1 MKKLNKKDYI
11 NLSIILSFFI
21 IYIIVINL
29 MGYTYGS
36 TVDWISQHF
45 RIPEYLRNLFYS
57 THSLFPNFAFNLG
70 GGQNIYY
77 LSYHGLFNPIIIL
90 SYLFPFI
97 KMVDYIIISN
107 ILLVILSCIMLYK
120 WINNKFSSKVA
131 FISTFIFL
139 LAGPIIFHT
148 HRHIMF
154 NDYMLFLILA
164 LISVDK
170 YFDTKDKKYLIL
182 NVLLIILTS
191 YFYSVGALVTICIYA
206 LFKYISINPKCKF
219 KDMFKEGF
227 KFVLIIIVP
236 ILISSI
242 LLIPTVYTLMSGRSD
257 TNTSINILSLLI
269 PKIDINLFM
278 YKSYSI
284 GLSSIFII
292 SLIENIIGN
301 KKNLRMLSII
311 ISILIIFPIFNYLL
325 NGFMYI
331 DGKSFIPLI
340 PICIYLI
347 ANTINRILKKEIDS
361 KKLII
366 ISLIVFIIIIF
377 MNLNFQYLAFFIID
391 YIIVIGSIIIY
402 TKKKKEYIVIIP
414 IILISMGYCIA
425 INTDDKLV
433 TKEEL
438 NNIETSNISISD
450 DSFYRVGNLSY
461 ILENVNNVYEDN
473 YYLSTIY
480 SSTSNMYYT
489 NFVRNIFNNEIYN
502 KDYHTITQSSNP
514 LFNIYMGNKYLI
526 SKYPI
531 KGYNLVSDN
540 LYVNNDVFG
549 IGYSSN
555 KLMSKEEFDN
565 LSYPYTIDALLN
577 YIIVDK
583 DIDDVYESNIYEYN
597 GEINLTSYSNLTINN
612 ENNMYIIDSE
622 SNGTMNIKLDDS
634 IKDKV
639 IFVTFDMNYNDKK
652 DTTITINNV
661 INTLSYKG
669 WKYHNNNYTF
679 HYVLDSNNLDITFS
693 KGHYEINNIK
703 IYTMDY
709 DKVKSIN
716 DTHSNFI
723 IDKNTTYGDYI
734 NGSIN
739 VEEDG
744 YFILSIPYDKGF
756 NIKLDNKEIDYELI
770 DTAFIGFEIN
780 KGEHKISINYTAPFS
795 NIAKII
801 SIIGV
806 IIYIGIIIFDWRSKN
821 EKN

>member
-21 IYIIVINL
+21 IYIIVVNV

-45 RIPEYLRNLFYS
+45 RIPEYLRNLFYN

-77 LSYHGLFNPIIIL
+77 LSYHGLFNPIIML

-107 ILLVILSCIMLYK
+107 ILLVILSCVMLYK

-170 YFDTKDKKYLIL
+170 YFDTKNKKYLIL
-182 NVLLIILTS
+182 NVSLIILTS

-206 LFKYISINPKCKF
+206 LFKYISINPKYKF
-219 KDMFKEGF
+219 KDMLKEGF
-227 KFVLIIIVP
+227 KFILILMVP

-257 TNTSINILSLLI
+257 TNTSINILSLFI

-292 SLIENIIGN
+292 SLIENIISN
-301 KKNLRMLSII
+301 KKNLRILSII

-347 ANTINRILKKEIDS
+347 ANTINRILKKEIDT
-361 KKLII
+361 KKLTV
-366 ISLIVFIIIIF
+366 ISLIVFIIIVLT
-377 MNLNFQYLAFFIID
+377 NLKFQYLAFFIID
-391 YIIVIGSIIIY
+391 YMIIIGSIILYQKINRN
-402 TKKKKEYIVIIP
+402 YIIIIP
-414 IILISMGYCIA
+414 IILLSIGYCIA

-438 NNIETSNISISD
+438 NNIEKSNISISD
-450 DSFYRVGNLSY
+450 DSFYRVGNLYY

-473 YYLSTIY
+473 YYLNTIY

-531 KGYNLVSDN
+531 NGYNLVSDN
-540 LYVNNDVFG
+540 LYVNNDVFS

-555 KLMSKEEFDN
+555 KLMSKEEFDS

-583 DIDDVYESNIYEYN
+583 DIDNVYESNIYEYN
-597 GEINLTSYSNLTINN
+597 GEITLTSYSNLTINN
-612 ENNMYIIDSE
+612 EDDMYIIDSKN
-622 SNGTMNIKLDDS
+622 NGIMNIKLDDS

-639 IFVTFDMNYNDKK
+639 TFVTFDMNYNDKK

-679 HYVLDSNNLDITFS
+679 HYVINDNNLDITFS

-716 DTHSNFI
+716 DTHSNFV
-723 IDKNTTYGDYI
+723 IDKDNTYGDYI
-734 NGSIN
+734 NGNIN

-756 NIKLDNKEIDYELI
+756 NIKLDGKEIDYELV
-770 DTAFIGFEIN
+770 DTSFIGFEIN
-780 KGEHKISINYTAPFS
+780 KGKHSISISYTAPFS

-801 SIIGV
+801 SIFSV
-806 IIYIGIIIFDWRSKN
+806 IIYVGIIIFDWRSKN

>member
-21 IYIIVINL
+21 IYIIVVNI

-170 YFDTKDKKYLIL
+170 YFDTKDKKHLIL

-191 YFYSVGALVTICIYA
+191 YFYSVGTLVTICIYA

-257 TNTSINILSLLI
+257 TNTSINILSLFI
-269 PKIDINLFM
+269 PKININLFM

-292 SLIENIIGN
+292 SLIENIISN

-347 ANTINRILKKEIDS
+347 ANTINRILKKEINS
-361 KKLII
+361 KKLTI

-402 TKKKKEYIVIIP
+402 KKKKKEYIVIIP
-414 IILISMGYCIA
+414 IILLSMGYCIA

-438 NNIETSNISISD
+438 NNIETSNNSISD

-480 SSTSNMYYT
+480 SST
-489 NFVRNIFNNEIYN
+489 
-502 KDYHTITQSSNP
+502 
-514 LFNIYMGNKYLI
+514 
-526 SKYPI
+526 
-531 KGYNLVSDN
+531 
-540 LYVNNDVFG
+540 
-549 IGYSSN
+549 
-555 KLMSKEEFDN
+555 
-565 LSYPYTIDALLN
+565 
-577 YIIVDK
+577 
-583 DIDDVYESNIYEYN
+583 
-597 GEINLTSYSNLTINN
+597 
-612 ENNMYIIDSE
+612 
-622 SNGTMNIKLDDS
+622 
-634 IKDKV
+634 
-639 IFVTFDMNYNDKK
+639 
-652 DTTITINNV
+652 
-661 INTLSYKG
+661 
-669 WKYHNNNYTF
+669 
-679 HYVLDSNNLDITFS
+679 
-693 KGHYEINNIK
+693 
-703 IYTMDY
+703 
-709 DKVKSIN
+709 
-716 DTHSNFI
+716 
-723 IDKNTTYGDYI
+723 
-734 NGSIN
+734 
-739 VEEDG
+739 
-744 YFILSIPYDKGF
+744 
-756 NIKLDNKEIDYELI
+756 
-770 DTAFIGFEIN
+770 
-780 KGEHKISINYTAPFS
+780 
-795 NIAKII
+795 
-801 SIIGV
+801 
-806 IIYIGIIIFDWRSKN
+806 
-821 EKN
+821 

>member
-21 IYIIVINL
+21 IYIIIINF

-36 TVDWISQHF
+36 SVDWISQHF

-57 THSLFPNFAFNLG
+57 THSLFPNFSFNLG

-77 LSYHGLFNPIIIL
+77 LSYHGLFNPIIML

-97 KMVDYIIISN
+97 KMADYIIISN
-107 ILLVILSCIMLYK
+107 ILLVIFSCIVLYK

-139 LAGPIIFHT
+139 LSGPIIFHT

-154 NDYMLFLILA
+154 NNYMLFLILA

-206 LFKYISINPKCKF
+206 LYKYISINPKSSF
-219 KDMFKEGF
+219 KDIFKEGF
-227 KFVLIIIVP
+227 KFVLILIVP

-242 LLIPTVYTLMSGRSD
+242 LLIPTVYTLIMGRSD
-257 TNTSINILSLLI
+257 TNTSINILNLFI

-292 SLIENIIGN
+292 SLIENIIST
-301 KKNLRMLSII
+301 KKNLRILSII
-311 ISILIIFPIFNYLL
+311 IGILIIFPIFNYLL

-347 ANTINRILKKEIDS
+347 ANTINRILKKEIDT
-361 KKLII
+361 KKLTI
-366 ISLIVFIIIIF
+366 ISLIVFVIIILT
-377 MNLNFQYLAFFIID
+377 NLKFQYLIFFIFD
-391 YIIVIGSIIIY
+391 
-402 TKKKKEYIVIIP
+402 YIVIIGIIIIYRKRRKDFIIIVP
-414 IILISMGYCIA
+414 IILLSMGYCIA
-425 INTDDKLV
+425 INTNDTLV
-433 TKEEL
+433 TKNEL

-480 SSTSNMYYT
+480 SSTSNKYYT
-489 NFVRNIFNNEIYN
+489 NFVRNIFKNEIYN
-502 KDYHTITQSSNP
+502 KDYHTITQSNNP

-526 SKYPI
+526 SDYSI
-531 KGYNLVSDN
+531 KGYNLISDN
-540 LYVNNDVFG
+540 LYINNDVFS

-555 KLMSKEEFDN
+555 KLMSKKEFES

-577 YIIVDK
+577 YIIIDK
-583 DIDDVYESNIYEYN
+583 DINNIYESNIYKYN
-597 GEINLTSYSNLTINN
+597 GLITLTSHSNLTINSK
-612 ENNMYIIDSE
+612 NNMYIIDSE
-622 SNGTMNIKLDDS
+622 NNGIMNINLDDS
-634 IKDKV
+634 IKDKL
-639 IFVTFDMNYNDKK
+639 IFVSFDMNYNDNK
-652 DTTITINNV
+652 DTTITINKV

-679 HYVLDSNNLDITFS
+679 HYVLDSNNLNIAFS
-693 KGHYEINNIK
+693 KGHYEIDNIK
-703 IYTMDY
+703 IYAMDY
-709 DKVKSIN
+709 DKVKNISN
-716 DTHSNFI
+716 THSNFI
-723 IDKNTTYGDYI
+723 IDKDNTYGDYI
-734 NGSIN
+734 NGTIN
-739 VEEDG
+739 VEENG

-756 NIKLDNKEIDYELI
+756 NIKLDNKEIDYELV
-770 DTAFIGFEIN
+770 DTSFIGFEID
-780 KGEHKISINYTAPFS
+780 KGKHTISISYTAPFS

-801 SIIGV
+801 SIFGV

>member
-21 IYIIVINL
+21 IYIITVNL
-29 MGYTYGS
+29 MGHTYGS

-45 RIPEYLRNLFYS
+45 RIPEYLRNLFYN
-57 THSLFPNFAFNLG
+57 THSLFPNFALNLG

-77 LSYHGLFNPIIIL
+77 LSYHGLFNPIILL

-97 KMVDYIIISN
+97 KMVNYIIISN

-154 NDYMLFLILA
+154 NDYMLFLVLA

-206 LFKYISINPKCKF
+206 LFKYISINPKYKF

-227 KFVLIIIVP
+227 KFMLILMVP

-257 TNTSINILSLLI
+257 TNTSINILNLFI

-292 SLIENIIGN
+292 SLIENIISN
-301 KKNLRMLSII
+301 KKNLRILSII

-325 NGFMYI
+325 NGFMYV

-347 ANTINRILKKEIDS
+347 ANTINRILKKEIDI
-361 KKLII
+361 KKLTI
-366 ISLIVFIIIIF
+366 ISLIVFAIIVLT
-377 MNLNFQYLAFFIID
+377 NLKFQYLAFFIID
-391 YIIVIGSIIIY
+391 YIVIIGSIIIY
-402 TKKKKEYIVIIP
+402 KKINKNYVIIIS
-414 IILISMGYCIA
+414 IILLSMGYCIA
-425 INTDDKLV
+425 INTNDKLV

-502 KDYHTITQSSNP
+502 KDYHTITQSNNP

-540 LYVNNDVFG
+540 LYVNNDVFS

-555 KLMSKEEFDN
+555 KLMSKKEFDL

-583 DIDDVYESNIYEYN
+583 DIDNVYDSNIYEYN
-597 GEINLTSYSNLTINN
+597 GEINLTNYSNLTINN
-612 ENNMYIIDSE
+612 ENNMYIIDSKN
-622 SNGTMNIKLDDS
+622 NGTMNIKLDAS
-634 IKDKV
+634 VKDKV
-639 IFVTFDMNYNDKK
+639 IFVTFDMNYNDSK
-652 DTTITINNV
+652 DTTITINKV

-679 HYVLDSNNLDITFS
+679 HYVLDNNNLDITFS

-703 IYTMDY
+703 VYTIDY
-709 DKVKSIN
+709 DKVKNIN
-716 DTHSNFI
+716 NTHSNFI
-723 IDKNTTYGDYI
+723 IDKDSTYGDYI
-734 NGSIN
+734 NGNIN
-739 VEEDG
+739 VKEDG

-756 NIKLDNKEIDYELI
+756 NIKLDGKEIDYELV
-770 DTAFIGFEIN
+770 DTSFIGFEIN
-780 KGEHKISINYTAPFS
+780 KGKHSISISYTAPFS

-801 SIIGV
+801 SIFGV
-806 IIYIGIIIFDWRSKN
+806 IIYISIIIFDWRSKN

>member
-21 IYIIVINL
+21 IYIIVVNV

-77 LSYHGLFNPIIIL
+77 LSYHGLFNPIIML

-107 ILLVILSCIMLYK
+107 ILLVILSCVMLYK

-182 NVLLIILTS
+182 NVSLIILTS

-206 LFKYISINPKCKF
+206 LFKYISINPKYKF
-219 KDMFKEGF
+219 KDMLKEGF
-227 KFVLIIIVP
+227 KFILILMVP

-269 PKIDINLFM
+269 PKINIDLFM

-292 SLIENIIGN
+292 SLIENIISN
-301 KKNLRMLSII
+301 KKNLRILSII

-347 ANTINRILKKEIDS
+347 ANTINRILKKEIDT
-361 KKLII
+361 KKLTI
-366 ISLIVFIIIIF
+366 ISLIIFIIIILT
-377 MNLNFQYLAFFIID
+377 NLKFQYLAFFIID
-391 YIIVIGSIIIY
+391 YMIVIGSIILYQKINRN
-402 TKKKKEYIVIIP
+402 YIIIIP
-414 IILISMGYCIA
+414 IILLSIGYCIA

-450 DSFYRVGNLSY
+450 DSFYRVGNLYY
-461 ILENVNNVYEDN
+461 ILENVNNVYDDN

-531 KGYNLVSDN
+531 NGYNLVSDN
-540 LYVNNDVFG
+540 LYVNNDVFS

-555 KLMSKEEFDN
+555 KLMSKEEFDS

-583 DIDDVYESNIYEYN
+583 DIDNVYESNINEYN

-612 ENNMYIIDSE
+612 EDDMYIIDSKN
-622 SNGTMNIKLDDS
+622 NGIMNIKLDDS
-634 IKDKV
+634 LKDKV

-679 HYVLDSNNLDITFS
+679 HYVINDNNLDITFS

-716 DTHSNFI
+716 DTHSNFV
-723 IDKNTTYGDYI
+723 IDKDNTYGDYI
-734 NGSIN
+734 NGNIN

-756 NIKLDNKEIDYELI
+756 NIKLDGKEIDYELV
-770 DTAFIGFEIN
+770 DTSFIGFEIN
-780 KGEHKISINYTAPFS
+780 KGKHSISISYTAPFS

-801 SIIGV
+801 SIFSV
-806 IIYIGIIIFDWRSKN
+806 IIYVGIIIFDWRSKN

>member
-21 IYIIVINL
+21 IYIITINL
-29 MGYTYGS
+29 IGYTYGS

-45 RIPEYLRNLFYS
+45 RIPEYLRNLFYN

-170 YFDTKDKKYLIL
+170 YFSTKDKKYLIL

-227 KFVLIIIVP
+227 KFVLILIVP

-242 LLIPTVYTLMSGRSD
+242 LLIPTVYTLMCGRSD

-269 PKIDINLFM
+269 PKINIDLFM

-292 SLIENIIGN
+292 SLIENIISN
-301 KKNLRMLSII
+301 KKNLRILSII
-311 ISILIIFPIFNYLL
+311 ISILIVFPIFNYLL

-347 ANTINRILKKEIDS
+347 ANTINRILKKEIDT
-361 KKLII
+361 KKLTI
-366 ISLIVFIIIIF
+366 ISLIVFIIIVLT
-377 MNLNFQYLAFFIID
+377 NLKFQYLAFFIID
-391 YIIVIGSIIIY
+391 YIVVIGSIIIY
-402 TKKKKEYIVIIP
+402 QKINRNCVIIIP
-414 IILISMGYCIA
+414 IILLSLGYCIA

-438 NNIETSNISISD
+438 NNIETSNISITD

-461 ILENVNNVYEDN
+461 ILENVNNVYENN

-531 KGYNLVSDN
+531 KGYNLISDN
-540 LYVNNDVFG
+540 LYTNNDVFS

-555 KLMSKEEFDN
+555 KLMSKEEFDS

-583 DIDDVYESNIYEYN
+583 DIENVYESNIYEYN

-612 ENNMYIIDSE
+612 EDDMYIIDSKN
-622 SNGTMNIKLDDS
+622 NGTMKIKLDDN

-679 HYVLDSNNLDITFS
+679 HYVIDNNNLDITFS

-723 IDKNTTYGDYI
+723 IDKDNTYGDYI
-734 NGSIN
+734 NGNIN

-756 NIKLDNKEIDYELI
+756 SIKLDGKEIDYELV
-770 DTAFIGFEIN
+770 DTSFIGFEIN
-780 KGEHKISINYTAPFS
+780 KGKHSISISYSAPFS
-795 NIAKII
+795 SLAKII
-801 SIIGV
+801 SIFGV

>member
-21 IYIIVINL
+21 IYIITINL

-45 RIPEYLRNLFYS
+45 RIPEYLRNLFYN

-97 KMVDYIIISN
+97 KMIDYIIISN
-107 ILLVILSCIMLYK
+107 ILLVILSCVMLYK

-170 YFDTKDKKYLIL
+170 YFSTKDKKYLIL

-206 LFKYISINPKCKF
+206 LFKYISINSKCKF
-219 KDMFKEGF
+219 KDIFKEGF
-227 KFVLIIIVP
+227 KFVLILIVP

-242 LLIPTVYTLMSGRSD
+242 LLIPTVYTLMCGRSD
-257 TNTSINILSLLI
+257 TNTSINILSLFI
-269 PKIDINLFM
+269 PKIDIDLFM

-292 SLIENIIGN
+292 SLIENIISN
-301 KKNLRMLSII
+301 KKNLRILSII

-331 DGKSFIPLI
+331 DGKSFIPLL

-347 ANTINRILKKEIDS
+347 ANTIDRILKKKINT

-366 ISLIVFIIIIF
+366 ISLIVFVIIVLT
-377 MNLNFQYLAFFIID
+377 NLKFQYLAFFIID
-391 YIIVIGSIIIY
+391 YMIVIGSIIIY
-402 TKKKKEYIVIIP
+402 KKINKNYVIIIP
-414 IILISMGYCIA
+414 IILLSMGYCIA

-450 DSFYRVGNLSY
+450 DSFYRVGNSSY
-461 ILENVNNVYEDN
+461 ILENVNNVYDDN
-473 YYLSTIY
+473 YYLNTIY

-540 LYVNNDVFG
+540 LYVNNDVFS

-555 KLMSKEEFDN
+555 KLMSKKEFDL

-583 DIDDVYESNIYEYN
+583 DIDNVYDSNIYEYN
-597 GEINLTSYSNLTINN
+597 GEINLTNYSNLTINN
-612 ENNMYIIDSE
+612 ENNMYIIDSKN
-622 SNGTMNIKLDDS
+622 NGSMNIKLDDS
-634 IKDKV
+634 IKNKV
-639 IFVTFDMNYNDKK
+639 IFVTFDMNYNDKN

-679 HYVLDSNNLDITFS
+679 HYVIDNNNLDITFS

-723 IDKNTTYGDYI
+723 IDKDNTYGDYI
-734 NGSIN
+734 NGNIN

-744 YFILSIPYDKGF
+744 YFILSIPYEKGF
-756 NIKLDNKEIDYELI
+756 KIKLDGKEIDYELV
-770 DTAFIGFEIN
+770 DTSFIGFEIN
-780 KGEHKISINYTAPFS
+780 KGKHSISISYSAPFS

-801 SIIGV
+801 SIFGV
-806 IIYIGIIIFDWRSKN
+806 IIYISIIIFDWRSKN

>member
-21 IYIIVINL
+21 IYIITINL
-29 MGYTYGS
+29 IGYTYGS

-45 RIPEYLRNLFYS
+45 RIPEYLRNLFYN

-170 YFDTKDKKYLIL
+170 YFSTKDKKYLIL
-182 NVLLIILTS
+182 NALLIILTS

-242 LLIPTVYTLMSGRSD
+242 LLIPTVYTLMCGRSD

-269 PKIDINLFM
+269 PKINIDLFM

-292 SLIENIIGN
+292 SLIENIISN
-301 KKNLRMLSII
+301 KKNLRILSII
-311 ISILIIFPIFNYLL
+311 ISILIVFPVLNYLL

-347 ANTINRILKKEIDS
+347 ANTINRILKKEIDT
-361 KKLII
+361 KKLTI
-366 ISLIVFIIIIF
+366 ISLIVFIIIVLT
-377 MNLNFQYLAFFIID
+377 NLKFQYLAFFIID
-391 YIIVIGSIIIY
+391 YIVVIGSIIIY
-402 TKKKKEYIVIIP
+402 QKINRNCVIIIP
-414 IILISMGYCIA
+414 IILLSLGYCIA

-461 ILENVNNVYEDN
+461 ILENVNNVYENN

-531 KGYNLVSDN
+531 KGYNLISDN
-540 LYVNNDVFG
+540 LYTNNDVFS

-555 KLMSKEEFDN
+555 KLMSKEEFDS

-583 DIDDVYESNIYEYN
+583 DIENVYESNIYEYN

-612 ENNMYIIDSE
+612 EDDMYIIDSKN
-622 SNGTMNIKLDDS
+622 NGTMKIKLDDN

-679 HYVLDSNNLDITFS
+679 HYVIDNNNLDITFS

-723 IDKNTTYGDYI
+723 IDKDNTYGDYI
-734 NGSIN
+734 NGNIN

-756 NIKLDNKEIDYELI
+756 NIKLDGKEIDYELV
-770 DTAFIGFEIN
+770 DTSFIGFEIN
-780 KGEHKISINYTAPFS
+780 KGKHSISISYSAPFS
-795 NIAKII
+795 SLAKLI
-801 SIIGV
+801 SIFGV

>member
-21 IYIIVINL
+21 IYIIVVNV

-77 LSYHGLFNPIIIL
+77 LSYHGLFNPIIML

-107 ILLVILSCIMLYK
+107 ILLVILSCVMLYK

-182 NVLLIILTS
+182 NVSLIILTS

-206 LFKYISINPKCKF
+206 LFKYISINPKYKF
-219 KDMFKEGF
+219 KDMLKEGF
-227 KFVLIIIVP
+227 KFILILMVP

-269 PKIDINLFM
+269 PKINIDLFM

-292 SLIENIIGN
+292 SLIENIISN
-301 KKNLRMLSII
+301 KKNLRILSII

-347 ANTINRILKKEIDS
+347 ANTINRILKKEIDT
-361 KKLII
+361 KKLTI
-366 ISLIVFIIIIF
+366 ISLIIFIIIILT
-377 MNLNFQYLAFFIID
+377 NLKFQYLAFFIID
-391 YIIVIGSIIIY
+391 YMIIIGSIILYQKINRN
-402 TKKKKEYIVIIP
+402 YIIIIP
-414 IILISMGYCIA
+414 IILLSIGYCIA

-450 DSFYRVGNLSY
+450 DSFYRVGNLYY

-473 YYLSTIY
+473 YYLNTIY

-502 KDYHTITQSSNP
+502 KDYHTITQNSNP

-540 LYVNNDVFG
+540 LYVNNDVFS

-583 DIDDVYESNIYEYN
+583 DINNVYESNINEYN

-612 ENNMYIIDSE
+612 EDDMYIIDSKN
-622 SNGTMNIKLDDS
+622 NGIMNIKLDDS
-634 IKDKV
+634 VKDKV

-679 HYVLDSNNLDITFS
+679 HYVINDNNLDITFS

-709 DKVKSIN
+709 DEVESIN
-716 DTHSNFI
+716 DTHSNFV
-723 IDKNTTYGDYI
+723 IDKDNTYGDYI
-734 NGSIN
+734 NGNIN

-756 NIKLDNKEIDYELI
+756 NIKLDGKEIDYELV
-770 DTAFIGFEIN
+770 DTSFIGFEIN
-780 KGEHKISINYTAPFS
+780 KGKHSISISYTAPFS

-801 SIIGV
+801 SIFSV
-806 IIYIGIIIFDWRSKN
+806 IIYVGIIIFEWRSKN

>member
-21 IYIIVINL
+21 IYIIVVNI

-77 LSYHGLFNPIIIL
+77 LSYHGLFNPIIML

-107 ILLVILSCIMLYK
+107 VLLVILSCVMLYK

-170 YFDTKDKKYLIL
+170 YFNTKDKKYLIL

-191 YFYSVGALVTICIYA
+191 YFYSVGAIVTICIYA
-206 LFKYISINPKCKF
+206 LFKYISINPKYKF

-227 KFVLIIIVP
+227 KFVLILMVP

-257 TNTSINILSLLI
+257 TNTSINILSLFI

-292 SLIENIIGN
+292 SLIENIINN
-301 KKNLRMLSII
+301 KKNLRILSII

-347 ANTINRILKKEIDS
+347 ANTINRILKKEINT
-361 KKLII
+361 KKLTI
-366 ISLIVFIIIIF
+366 ISLIVFIIIVLA
-377 MNLNFQYLAFFIID
+377 NLKFQYLAFFIID
-391 YIIVIGSIIIY
+391 YIVVIGSIIIY
-402 TKKKKEYIVIIP
+402 QKINRNYVIVIP
-414 IILISMGYCIA
+414 IILLSMGYCIA

-461 ILENVNNVYEDN
+461 ILENVNNVYDDN
-473 YYLSTIY
+473 YYLNTIY

-531 KGYNLVSDN
+531 KGYNLISDN
-540 LYVNNDVFG
+540 LYVNNDVFS

-555 KLMSKEEFDN
+555 KLMSKEEFDS

-583 DIDDVYESNIYEYN
+583 DMDDVYESNISEHI

-612 ENNMYIIDSE
+612 ENNMYIIDSKN
-622 SNGTMNIKLDDS
+622 NGTMNIKLDDS
-634 IKDKV
+634 VKDKV

-679 HYVLDSNNLDITFS
+679 HYVIDNNNLDITFS

-703 IYTMDY
+703 VYTMDY

-716 DTHSNFI
+716 DIHSNFI
-723 IDKNTTYGDYI
+723 IDKDNTYGDYI
-734 NGSIN
+734 NGNIN

-756 NIKLDNKEIDYELI
+756 NIKLDGKEIDYELV

-780 KGEHKISINYTAPFS
+780 KGKHSISISYTAPFS

-806 IIYIGIIIFDWRSKN
+806 IIYIEIIIFDWRSKN